1 MAGVSI
7 VGQGF
12 GWLWVWPGKHWN
24 GSVSTCDDIAYISGI
39 SQECFL
45 RNGFYKQHVQSSMP
59 FLPGHKELVQPLMN
73 RGGA

>member
-1 MAGVSI
+1 MALGVA
-7 VGQGF
+7 GE
-12 GWLWVWPGKHWN
+12 HWN

-45 RNGFYKQHVQSSMP
+45 KNGFYKQHVQSSMP